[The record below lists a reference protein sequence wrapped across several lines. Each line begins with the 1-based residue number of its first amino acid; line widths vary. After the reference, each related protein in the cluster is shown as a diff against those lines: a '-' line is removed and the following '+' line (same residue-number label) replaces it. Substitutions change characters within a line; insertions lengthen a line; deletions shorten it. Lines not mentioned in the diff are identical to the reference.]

1 MQSEPHTRGAPDSS
15 AQELLPEAV
24 EDEQVFEL
32 PPREALS
39 IVDPGIFGAS
49 PVLPIGRTADQPPS
63 PGEALEP
70 TDPG

>member
-1 MQSEPHTRGAPDSS
+1 
-15 AQELLPEAV
+15 LLPQAV
-24 EDEQVFEL
+24 EDEQVFDL

-39 IVDPGIFGAS
+39 IVDPGIFGAN
-49 PVLPIGRTADQPPS
+49 PALPIGRTADQPPS